1 MAKFMR
7 DRARKQLALEPLRIR
22 EPREAVR
29 ILSARV
35 ITYFQSKAA
44 RFKAWRMND
53 PTIYNLAATKY
64 LENLACKLE
73 SGEDAYKQSLFN
85 QSPRAKLDE
94 LLKEA
99 SDLYEDILAREVK
112 ELSAKKALTE
122 NKKNLACNKLVN
134 AQNFTENTSELQ
146 KIKEEAQQVKDS
158 AGKEIDAIQAKID
171 ECEEV
176 KNLGK
181 AANEGIK
188 EEFNKRIAKNI
199 RDFLKNNENISPSN
213 ARLAVKRAWYENGKK
228 LSEAMCTIVSQEIA
242 RLKLIGD
249 NYGEGIIDAD
259 VVIKHIEQWKR
270 MSATIGLIINVNELN
285 SGNGQVAQSPP
296 NSPLLWDG
304 EFHEDAASTALHKLP
319 RQHSEVSNSNAAKN
333 DPDTE
338 LKELVDNWDP
348 KDDHHDVAVLDAL
361 VALNT
366 PKKTNDEEFDQLV
379 AEATKN
385 IDVDRLI

>member
-1 MAKFMR
+1 MGEILNRTTATRGIPEARIELSTPNRMREFAGKVVKFRPKGNPRDRSGPGVGANMAKFMR

-285 SGNGQVAQSPP
+285 SGNGQVAQSPQTARCCGTANFMKTLRAQLSTNSLGSTLKSLTAMPRRMILIP
-296 NSPLLWDG
+296 N
-304 EFHEDAASTALHKLP
+304 
-319 RQHSEVSNSNAAKN
+319 
-333 DPDTE
+333 
-338 LKELVDNWDP
+338 
-348 KDDHHDVAVLDAL
+348 
-361 VALNT
+361 
-366 PKKTNDEEFDQLV
+366 
-379 AEATKN
+379 
-385 IDVDRLI
+385 